1 MKRLVLL
8 RREREREKNYNSYTL
23 VSLDVARILHISNPE
38 KIENRI
44 ERWSFLTTTW
54 QTIVPSL
61 LLFSWTSARVI
72 PSPRK
77 KIKSSVRS
85 GTINVDFPFQFSET
99 RERVGGGVRPPPS
112 PPHPCTFR
120 VQGEREGKVV
130 GVSIRERRRRRV
142 LAHGTVIEL
151 GKEVLAKR
159 SDDTPRCSRFSV
171 HESGG
176 NLRVMLF
183 IRVPPVAL
191 YSRWRERTKRVARDK
206 MRLAPRRERRISSS
220 PSPFLP
226 APLSFPRRRADEA
239 KKETTDDRHR
249 LFTHVANESS
259 FSSADTSANR
269 ATRIFDFHGRE
280 GKGHLPNSHVVR
292 NASRM
297 SRFRT
302 GFRRLVF
309 SHRARYLIDCSLR
322 FHDRLPRNDFECSFF
337 FCLSVH
343 R

>member
-85 GTINVDFPFQFSET
+85 GTINADFPFQFSET

-220 PSPFLP
+220 SSLSSPYPFPSRDEERTRQK
-226 APLSFPRRRADEA
+226 RRRPTTATGFSLTWRMKVA
-239 KKETTDDRHR
+239 FRALTRAPIVRHGYSISTGGKERDTCPIPTSSETHR
-249 LFTHVANESS
+249 ECRAFERDFVVS
-259 FSSADTSANR
+259 FSHTAR
-269 ATRIFDFHGRE
+269 AT
-280 GKGHLPNSHVVR
+280 
-292 NASRM
+292 
-297 SRFRT
+297 
-302 GFRRLVF
+302 
-309 SHRARYLIDCSLR
+309 
-322 FHDRLPRNDFECSFF
+322 
-337 FCLSVH
+337 
-343 R
+343 